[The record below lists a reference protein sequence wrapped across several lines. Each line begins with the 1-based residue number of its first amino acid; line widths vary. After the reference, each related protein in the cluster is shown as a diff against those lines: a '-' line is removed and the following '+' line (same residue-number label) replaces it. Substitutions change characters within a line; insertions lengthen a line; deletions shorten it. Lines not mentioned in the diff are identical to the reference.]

1 MEICKMKKLVLLTL
15 VISNI
20 AYAGVC
26 ENGHY
31 IEHEKGITYD
41 YGVSEKCANTAL
53 DERNAIDALTQEVP
67 QEEQKDEKNLGDFL
81 MGIFS
86 E

>member
-1 MEICKMKKLVLLTL
+1 MKKLVLLTL

-53 DERNAIDALTQEVP
+53 DERNAIDALTQK
-67 QEEQKDEKNLGDFL
+67 EQKDEKDLGDFL
-81 MGIFS
+81 MRVFS

>member
-1 MEICKMKKLVLLTL
+1 MKKLVLLTL
-15 VISNI
+15 AISNI

-41 YGVSEKCANTAL
+41 YGASEKCANTAL
-53 DERNAIDALTQEVP
+53 DERNAIDALTQE
-67 QEEQKDEKNLGDFL
+67 EQKDEKDLGDFL

>member
-1 MEICKMKKLVLLTL
+1 MKKLVLLTL

-31 IEHEKGITYD
+31 VEHEKGITYD
-41 YGVSEKCANTAL
+41 YGVSEKCANIAL
-53 DERNAIDALTQEVP
+53 AERDAINALTQEVP
-67 QEEQKDEKNLGDFL
+67 QEEPQEEQKKDLGDFL

>member
-1 MEICKMKKLVLLTL
+1 MKKLVLVTL

-31 IEHEKGITYD
+31 IEHEK
-41 YGVSEKCANTAL
+41 CANIAL

-67 QEEQKDEKNLGDFL
+67 QEEQKKEKDLGDFL
-81 MGIFS
+81 MGIFL

>member
-1 MEICKMKKLVLLTL
+1 MKKLVLLTL
-15 VISNI
+15 AISNI

-53 DERNAIDALTQEVP
+53 DERNAIDALTQE
-67 QEEQKDEKNLGDFL
+67 EQKDEKDLGDFL